1 MTQKPTALVIGASRG
16 LGLALVEEW
25 CARGWGVVATARNHS
40 DELTTL
46 AGRFPGRLDMETVD
60 IDDAGGVRALRQ
72 RLSGRKFDVIFVN
85 AGIAR
90 AIESTPVEAD
100 ERDFLDMMRTNAL
113 APVRTVELL
122 GDLVV
127 DDGVVAVMS
136 SELGS
141 IADSTNPHWQLYS
154 ASKAALNMLMK
165 GYATRHSGDTRALL
179 LVAPGW
185 VRTEM
190 GGSDALLSIEE
201 SIPLVVDVVEAN
213 RGKPGLRYVDRFNEP
228 LPW

>member
-1 MTQKPTALVIGASRG
+1 MTQKQTVIVIGASRG

-25 CARGWGVVATARNHS
+25 CGRGWGVVATVRSRS
-40 DELTTL
+40 DELATL
-46 AGRFPGRLDMETVD
+46 AGRFPGSLDMETVD
-60 IDDAGGVRALRQ
+60 IDDTEGVRALRQ

-100 ERDFLDMMRTNAL
+100 EQDFLDMMRTNAL

-190 GGSDALLSIEE
+190 GGSGALLSIEE

>member
-1 MTQKPTALVIGASRG
+1 LET
-16 LGLALVEEW
+16 
-25 CARGWGVVATARNHS
+25 
-40 DELTTL
+40 
-46 AGRFPGRLDMETVD
+46 ETVD

-72 RLSGRKFDVIFVN
+72 RLEGRRFDVLFIN

-100 ERDFLDMMRTNAL
+100 EEDFLNMMQTNAL

-122 GDLVV
+122 GDLVA

-141 IADSTNPHWQLYS
+141 IANNTNPRWQLYS

-165 GYATRHSGDTRALL
+165 GFAVRHPADTRALL

-185 VRTEM
+185 VRTKL
-190 GGSDALLSIEE
+190 GGGDARLSIEE
-201 SIPLVVDVVEAN
+201 SIPLVVDTIEAN
-213 RGKPGLRYVDRFNEP
+213 RGKPGLRYLDRFNAP